1 VLLSA
6 PWGTTS
12 LGRSIERPFD
22 LEELDMTACTAYAAS
37 VTPIRA
43 ARGDRRHRVRVTR
56 RGRLILV
63 LSMAV
68 LLLAA
73 FSLGRTRSD
82 AAQQIAPR
90 APLAQTTV
98 HAGDTLWSVAKRIA
112 PQNDPRDVVEQIREV
127 NHLGT
132 AQLKAG
138 QQLLLPRAA

>member
-1 VLLSA
+1 
-6 PWGTTS
+6 
-12 LGRSIERPFD
+12 
-22 LEELDMTACTAYAAS
+22 MTACTAYAAS

-82 AAQQIAPR
+82 AAQQTTPR
-90 APLAQTTV
+90 SPLAQTTV

-112 PQNDPRDVVEQIREV
+112 PRNDPRDVVEQIREV

-138 QQLLLPRAA
+138 QQLLLPHAA